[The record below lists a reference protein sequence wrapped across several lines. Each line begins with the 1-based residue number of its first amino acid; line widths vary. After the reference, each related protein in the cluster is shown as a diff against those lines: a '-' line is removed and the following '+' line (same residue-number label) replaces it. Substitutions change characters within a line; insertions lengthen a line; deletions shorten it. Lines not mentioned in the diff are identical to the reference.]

1 MTSVHLLGVP
11 HHDGSPLYAPPG
23 AALGERVPVR
33 VRVPAENAE
42 RAVWL
47 RTVRDGEPRL
57 EQARLDRVTE
67 HERWY
72 VADVLVHNPLTSYRF
87 LLDEPGGYR
96 WLNGRGTHRRDI
108 PDAGDFRLTVH
119 DPAPAWLDSA
129 TVYQVFPDR
138 FARSTGHHGAPV
150 GPAPDWA
157 RPVPWGTEP
166 AALGRDTS
174 AQWFGGDLPGIESR
188 LDHLQRL
195 GVDTLY
201 LTPVFPARSNHR
213 YDAST
218 FDHVDPLLGGD
229 AALAS
234 LSAALHGRGMR
245 LVGDLTTNHTGAG
258 HEWFVR
264 AQADPTSEEA
274 RFYYRTDEEPGYV
287 GWLEHASLPKLD
299 WSAPGLA
306 ARMVDGPDSVIARWM
321 REPFGLDGWRIDVAN
336 MTGRYGSQD
345 QTHEVARMIRATMRA
360 HNPDAVLVSEHFHDA
375 SSDMGVGGWHVNMNY
390 SAFTRPVW
398 SWLVEPDSS
407 LPFIGLPVPVPRR
420 GGRTMVDSMRDFDAA
435 VPWSVT
441 RHQWNMLASHDTA
454 RLRTVVGTRER
465 VEVAAAMLFTYPG
478 TPVVFAGDEGGLT
491 GSNGEQARASM
502 PWDDIDAGGGPRWD
516 AATFDTYRR
525 LAALRRSSG
534 ALRTGGLR
542 WAVVTDDAVAFL
554 RETADERVLVLL
566 ARAPWA
572 GAALPG
578 HLLDAGSAAQNLYGD
593 ADLPLVDGAL
603 MLPADGPGVQVW
615 RLA

>member
-1 MTSVHLLGVP
+1 MTYLLDDP

-33 VRVPAENAE
+33 VRVPVGNPE

-57 EQARLDRVTE
+57 EEARLDRVTAD
-67 HERWY
+67 ERWY

-96 WLNGRGTHRRDI
+96 WLNGRGVHRRDV
-108 PDAGDFRLTVH
+108 PDAADFRLSAH

-129 TVYQVFPDR
+129 VVYQVFPDR
-138 FARSTGHHGAPV
+138 FARSTGHDGAPA
-150 GPAPDWA
+150 GPLPDWA
-157 RPVPWGTEP
+157 QPVPWGTEP

-174 AQWFGGDLPGIESR
+174 SQLYGGDLPGIESR

-201 LTPVFPARSNHR
+201 LTPIFPARSNHR

-218 FDHVDPLLGGD
+218 FDRVDPLLGGD
-229 AALAS
+229 EALAS
-234 LSAALHGRGMR
+234 LSAGLHARGMR

-274 RFYYRTDEEPGYV
+274 RFYYRTDEAPGYV

-306 ARMVDGPDSVIARWM
+306 PRMVDGPDSVIARWM
-321 REPFGLDGWRIDVAN
+321 RPPYELDGWRIDVAN
-336 MTGRYGSQD
+336 MTGRYGAQD
-345 QTHEVARMIRATMRA
+345 QTHEVARMIRATMRR

-375 SSDMGVGGWHVNMNY
+375 GADMGVGGWHVNMNY
-390 SAFTRPVW
+390 SAFTRPIW
-398 SWLVEPDSS
+398 SWLVEPGSS
-407 LPFIGLPVPVPRR
+407 LPFIGLPVAVPRR
-420 GGRTMVDSMRDFDAA
+420 GGRSMVDAMRDFDAA

-465 VEVAAAMLFTYPG
+465 AEVAAAMLFTYPG

-491 GSNGEQARASM
+491 GANGEHARASM
-502 PWDDIDAGGGPRWD
+502 PWDEIDAGGGPHWD
-516 AATFDTYRR
+516 QATFETYRR
-525 LAALRRSSG
+525 LATLRRSST

-542 WAVVTDDAVAFL
+542 WAVVTEDAVAYL
-554 RETADERVLVLL
+554 RESPDERVLVLL
-566 ARAPWA
+566 ARAAWA

-578 HLLDAGSAAQNLYGD
+578 HLLAAGSAAQNLYGG

-603 MLPADGPGVQVW
+603 ALPGDGPGVQVW